1 MLVYGICRIIK
12 PSGHC
17 DGLINFRFLLVFGVC
32 LTVGASKGI
41 VFGFIMTRWVE
52 SSIKDDYEAVLL
64 VSLLFLPQIFI
75 ALFATVGSS
84 VNSFK
89 MIFEH
94 PEVNLLPAGKIQS
107 INPSKFII
115 FIYSD
120 ILHLFKSQKYVW

>member
-1 MLVYGICRIIK
+1 MPTKKNAFLRLLVYGICRIIK
-12 PSGHC
+12 PSGPC

-52 SSIKDDYEAVLL
+52 SSIKDDYETVLL
-64 VSLLFLPQIFI
+64 VSLLFLPQLFI
-75 ALFATVGSS
+75 ALFATVGCS

-94 PEVNLLPAGKIQS
+94 PEANLLPAGK
-107 INPSKFII
+107 K
-115 FIYSD
+115 
-120 ILHLFKSQKYVW
+120 